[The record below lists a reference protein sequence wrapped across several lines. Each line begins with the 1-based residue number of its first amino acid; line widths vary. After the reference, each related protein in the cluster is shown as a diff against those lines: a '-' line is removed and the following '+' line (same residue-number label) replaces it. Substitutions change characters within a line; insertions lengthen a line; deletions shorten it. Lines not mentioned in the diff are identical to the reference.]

1 MKRRTF
7 MGAGASLSL
16 LGQTSAFG
24 AAGQPSHRRLLVILL
39 RGGMDGLTAIPPI
52 GEPRLVQV
60 RQALVPAMPL
70 PGNGFF
76 GLHPA
81 LPTFAGL
88 IAKGEAVGVHAT
100 GFDYRGRSH
109 FEGQDIMQSGV
120 SKPFASATGWLGRA
134 MQKAKLGSGVA
145 VSIPMPLILRGDP
158 AVDTEYPTWLAS
170 PPGSTYSLVNEMWA
184 RDPQLAGLGVGAV
197 NSKMEMA
204 ANQPTTQAYIDNIS
218 SPTRLGQ
225 LAGQRMAPNAG
236 PVVGLIDL
244 VGFDTHA
251 GQGAEQGQHADK
263 LKMVDDII
271 LAYKDAVGEGWKDS
285 LVVTV
290 TEFGRTVSQNGSAGT
305 DHGWGSCILAAGGL
319 VRTAGIV
326 ADWPGLDP
334 RQLHEGRDLPVT
346 VDARAVYA
354 EMMGTVFGLSAAQI
368 QNGILPHTP
377 HPLTRKLFRA

>member
-7 MGAGASLSL
+7 MGAGATLSL
-16 LGQTSAFG
+16 LGHANAFG
-24 AAGQPSHRRLLVILL
+24 AAVQPAHRRLLVILL
-39 RGGMDGLTAIPPI
+39 RGGMDGLTAVPPI
-52 GEPRLVQV
+52 GEPRLAQV
-60 RQALVPAMPL
+60 RQALVPAVPL
-70 PGNGFF
+70 PGDSFF

-88 IAKGEAVGVHAT
+88 VAKGEAVAVHAT

-134 MQKAKLGSGVA
+134 MQKAKVGAGVA
-145 VSIPMPLILRGDP
+145 ISIPMPLILRGDP

-170 PPGSTYSLVNEMWA
+170 PPRSTYSLVNEMWA

-197 NSKMEMA
+197 GGKMEMA

-225 LAGQRMAPNAG
+225 LAGQRMASNAG

-251 GQGAEQGQHADK
+251 GQGAGQGQHADK

-271 LAYKDAVGEGWKDS
+271 QAYRQAVGEGWKDS
-285 LVVTV
+285 LVITV

-334 RQLHEGRDLPVT
+334 RQLYEGRDLPVT

-354 EMMGTVFGLSAAQI
+354 EMMGSIFGLSAAQI
-368 QNGILPHTP
+368 QEGVLPHTP
-377 HPLTRKLFRA
+377 HPLTRKLFRV